1 MPENLITM
9 PRPFSTP
16 SEDALPPE
24 MVRILDLQVEPNPD
38 KKRVKVRLQITPF
51 QQDPSVELTILDQQ
65 GNEVSRVFII
75 ETIDDHLLFT
85 MHLRSGT
92 PGTAYQLNARLY
104 YDELGTIDE
113 KNLPFQMDES

>member
-1 MPENLITM
+1 MAAG
-9 PRPFSTP
+9 
-16 SEDALPPE
+16 SEAALPPQE
-24 MVRILDLQVEPNPD
+24 VRILNLQVEPQPD
-38 KKRVKVRLQITPF
+38 GRRVKIRLELTPF
-51 QQDPSVELTILDQQ
+51 QQDPSLELIIVDEQ
-65 GNEVSRVFII
+65 GGEVSRVFII